1 MADEVKE
8 VQPVA
13 GETQVEQS
21 AADTSEELKKQIA
34 ADLETKYKKE
44 LSTRDQAITKLQ
56 KDLSLKQSEEE
67 RIKQAQDNERKELLS
82 DYAKIAIQ
90 GLGLTD
96 EMSELVT
103 GNSKDEI
110 ISRLEAIKNVKAQI
124 EKPLLDKIKQLEDLV
139 KIKQAEGAA
148 PEGTA
153 GGPTNLRQNLIKQY
167 NDAEAKGDADKMFY
181 LKEQIRKLPK

>member
-8 VQPVA
+8 VQPVS
-13 GETQVEQS
+13 GETQTEQP
-21 AADTSEELKKQIA
+21 AVDTSEELKKQIA

-148 PEGTA
+148 PEGGQGSNA
-153 GGPTNLRQNLIKQY
+153 KIIKRAAFDGMSGDQKMSFFKNGGKVE
-167 NDAEAKGDADKMFY
+167 D
-181 LKEQIRKLPK
+181 

>member
-1 MADEVKE
+1 MADDDKG
-8 VQPVA
+8 QPVV
-13 GETQVEQS
+13 GDTQTEQP
-21 AADTSEELKKQIA
+21 AVDTSEELKKQIA

-148 PEGTA
+148 PEGGQDPNA
-153 GGPTNLRQNLIKQY
+153 KIIKRAAFDGMSGDQKMSFFKNGGKVE
-167 NDAEAKGDADKMFY
+167 D
-181 LKEQIRKLPK
+181 

>member
-1 MADEVKE
+1 MADDDKG
-8 VQPVA
+8 QPVV
-13 GETQVEQS
+13 GDTQTQEPAV
-21 AADTSEELKKQIA
+21 DTSEELKKQIA
-34 ADLETKYKKE
+34 AEIEAKYKKE
-44 LSTRDQAITKLQ
+44 LSSRDQSITKLQ

-67 RIKQAQDNERKELLS
+67 KVKQAQDNERKELLS

-103 GNSKDEI
+103 GNSKEEI
-110 ISRLEAIKNVKAQI
+110 VSRLEAIKNVKAQI

-148 PEGTA
+148 PEGGQGSNA
-153 GGPTNLRQNLIKQY
+153 KIIKRAAFDGMSGDQKMSFFKSGGKVE
-167 NDAEAKGDADKMFY
+167 D
-181 LKEQIRKLPK
+181 

>member
-1 MADEVKE
+1 MADDDKG
-8 VQPVA
+8 QPVV
-13 GETQVEQS
+13 GDTQTEQP
-21 AADTSEELKKQIA
+21 AVDTSEELKKQIA
-34 ADLETKYKKE
+34 AEIEAKYKKE
-44 LSTRDQAITKLQ
+44 LSSRDQSITKLQ

-148 PEGTA
+148 PEGGQGSNA
-153 GGPTNLRQNLIKQY
+153 KIIKRAAFDGMSGDQKMSFFKNGGKVE
-167 NDAEAKGDADKMFY
+167 D
-181 LKEQIRKLPK
+181 

>member
-1 MADEVKE
+1 MADDDKG
-8 VQPVA
+8 QPVV
-13 GETQVEQS
+13 GDTQTEQP
-21 AADTSEELKKQIA
+21 AVDTSEELKKQIA
-34 ADLETKYKKE
+34 AEIEAKYKKE

-148 PEGTA
+148 PEGGQGSNA
-153 GGPTNLRQNLIKQY
+153 KIIKRAAFDGMSGEQKMSFFKNGGKVE
-167 NDAEAKGDADKMFY
+167 D
-181 LKEQIRKLPK
+181 

>member
-13 GETQVEQS
+13 GGTQGNES
-21 AADTSEELKKQIA
+21 ATEPNEELKKQIA
-34 ADLETKYKKE
+34 SDLEAKYKKE

-148 PEGTA
+148 PEGGQGSNA
-153 GGPTNLRQNLIKQY
+153 KIIKRAAFDGMSGDQKMSFFKNGGKVE
-167 NDAEAKGDADKMFY
+167 D
-181 LKEQIRKLPK
+181 

>member
-1 MADEVKE
+1 MADDDKG
-8 VQPVA
+8 QPVV
-13 GETQVEQS
+13 GDTQTEQP
-21 AADTSEELKKQIA
+21 AVDTSEELKKQIA
-34 ADLETKYKKE
+34 AEIEAKYKKE

-103 GNSKDEI
+103 GNSKEEI
-110 ISRLEAIKNVKAQI
+110 VSRLEAIKNVKAQI

-148 PEGTA
+148 PEGGQGSNA
-153 GGPTNLRQNLIKQY
+153 KIIKRAAFDGMSGDQKMSFFKNGGKVE
-167 NDAEAKGDADKMFY
+167 D
-181 LKEQIRKLPK
+181 

>member
-21 AADTSEELKKQIA
+21 AVDTSEELKKQIA
-34 ADLETKYKKE
+34 ADLEAKYKKE
-44 LSTRDQAITKLQ
+44 LSSRDQAITKLQ
-56 KDLSLKQSEEE
+56 KDLSLRQSEEE

-103 GNSKDEI
+103 GNSKEEI
-110 ISRLEAIKNVKAQI
+110 VSRIEAVKSIKAQI

-148 PEGTA
+148 PEGGQGSNA
-153 GGPTNLRQNLIKQY
+153 KIIKRAAFDGMSGDQKMSFFKNGGKVE
-167 NDAEAKGDADKMFY
+167 D
-181 LKEQIRKLPK
+181 

>member
-1 MADEVKE
+1 MADDDKG
-8 VQPVA
+8 QPVV
-13 GETQVEQS
+13 GDTQTEQP
-21 AADTSEELKKQIA
+21 AVDTSEELKKQIA
-34 ADLETKYKKE
+34 AEIEAKYKKE

-148 PEGTA
+148 PEGGQGSNA
-153 GGPTNLRQNLIKQY
+153 KIIKRAAFDGMSGDQKMSFFKNGGKVE
-167 NDAEAKGDADKMFY
+167 D
-181 LKEQIRKLPK
+181 

>member
-1 MADEVKE
+1 MADDDKG
-8 VQPVA
+8 QPVV
-13 GETQVEQS
+13 GDTQTEQP
-21 AADTSEELKKQIA
+21 AVDTSEELKKQIA
-34 ADLETKYKKE
+34 AEIEAKYKKE
-44 LSTRDQAITKLQ
+44 LSSRDQAITKLQ

-124 EKPLLDKIKQLEDLV
+124 EKRSLDKIKQLEDLV

-148 PEGTA
+148 PEGGQGSNA
-153 GGPTNLRQNLIKQY
+153 KIIKRAAFDGMSGDQKMSFFKNGGKVE
-167 NDAEAKGDADKMFY
+167 D
-181 LKEQIRKLPK
+181 

>member
-1 MADEVKE
+1 MADDDKG
-8 VQPVA
+8 QPVV
-13 GETQVEQS
+13 GDTQTEQP
-21 AADTSEELKKQIA
+21 AVDTSEELKKQIA

-148 PEGTA
+148 PEGGQGSNA
-153 GGPTNLRQNLIKQY
+153 KIIKRAAFDGMSGDQKMSFFKNGGKVE
-167 NDAEAKGDADKMFY
+167 D
-181 LKEQIRKLPK
+181 

>member
-13 GETQVEQS
+13 GETQIEQS
-21 AADTSEELKKQIA
+21 ATDTSEELKKQIA
-34 ADLETKYKKE
+34 AEIEAKYKKE
-44 LSTRDQAITKLQ
+44 LSSRDQAITKLQ

-67 RIKQAQDNERKELLS
+67 KIKQAQENERKELLS

-103 GNSKDEI
+103 GNSKEEI
-110 ISRLEAIKNVKAQI
+110 VSRIEAVKSIKAQI

-148 PEGTA
+148 PEGGQGSNA
-153 GGPTNLRQNLIKQY
+153 KIIKRAAFDGMSGEQRMAFFKNGGKVE
-167 NDAEAKGDADKMFY
+167 D
-181 LKEQIRKLPK
+181 

>member
-34 ADLETKYKKE
+34 AEIEAKYKKE
-44 LSTRDQAITKLQ
+44 LSSRDQAITKLQ
-56 KDLSLKQSEEE
+56 KDLSLRQSEEE
-67 RIKQAQDNERKELLS
+67 KIKQAQENERKELLA

-103 GNSKDEI
+103 GNSKEEI
-110 ISRLEAIKNVKAQI
+110 VSRIEAVKSIKAQI

-148 PEGTA
+148 PEGGQGSNA
-153 GGPTNLRQNLIKQY
+153 KIIKRAAFDGMSGEQKMSFFKSGGKVE
-167 NDAEAKGDADKMFY
+167 D
-181 LKEQIRKLPK
+181 

>member
-34 ADLETKYKKE
+34 AEIEAKYKKE
-44 LSTRDQAITKLQ
+44 LSSRDQAITKLQ

-67 RIKQAQDNERKELLS
+67 RIKQAQENERKELLS

-103 GNSKDEI
+103 GNSKEEI
-110 ISRLEAIKNVKAQI
+110 VSRIEAVKSIKAQI

-148 PEGTA
+148 PEGGQGSNSKIIKRA
-153 GGPTNLRQNLIKQY
+153 VFDGMSGEQRMSFFKSGGKVE
-167 NDAEAKGDADKMFY
+167 D
-181 LKEQIRKLPK
+181 

>member
-1 MADEVKE
+1 MADDDKG
-8 VQPVA
+8 QPVV
-13 GETQVEQS
+13 GDTQTEQP
-21 AADTSEELKKQIA
+21 AVDTSEELKKQIA
-34 ADLETKYKKE
+34 AEIEAKYKKE
-44 LSTRDQAITKLQ
+44 LSSRDQAITKLQ

-148 PEGTA
+148 PEGGQGSNA
-153 GGPTNLRQNLIKQY
+153 KIIKRAAFDGMSGDQKMSFFKNGGKVE
-167 NDAEAKGDADKMFY
+167 D
-181 LKEQIRKLPK
+181 

>member
-1 MADEVKE
+1 MVEDDKG
-8 VQPVA
+8 QPVV
-13 GETQVEQS
+13 GDTQTEQP
-21 AADTSEELKKQIA
+21 AVDTSEELKKQIA
-34 ADLETKYKKE
+34 AEIEAKYKKE
-44 LSTRDQAITKLQ
+44 LSSRDQSITKLQ

-103 GNSKDEI
+103 GNSKEEI
-110 ISRLEAIKNVKAQI
+110 VSRLESIKNVKAQI

-148 PEGTA
+148 PEGGQGSNTKIIKRA
-153 GGPTNLRQNLIKQY
+153 AFDGMSGDQKMSFYKNGGKVE
-167 NDAEAKGDADKMFY
+167 D
-181 LKEQIRKLPK
+181 